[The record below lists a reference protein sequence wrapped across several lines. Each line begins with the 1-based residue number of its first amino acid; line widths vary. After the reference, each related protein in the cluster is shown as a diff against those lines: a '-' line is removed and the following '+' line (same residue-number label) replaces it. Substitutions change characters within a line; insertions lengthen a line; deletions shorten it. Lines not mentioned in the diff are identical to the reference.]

1 MWLKEGYRYQRHM
14 GSERLQQE
22 LAEQGIKAGVCRIRR
37 IRKKLGLKCK
47 QKKKFKATTD
57 SNHKLPVA
65 DNLLDQKFEATAP
78 NRVWVSDI
86 TYIPTEEETVMIMPL
101 WRASGERSKASFCII
116 VVTEAGK
123 KRLRTSQNT

>member
-1 MWLKEGYRYQRHM
+1 MRGWKLEIQAAHKRTRGTC

-65 DNLLDQKFEATAP
+65 DNLLDQKFEATHQIGYGYLILP
-78 NRVWVSDI
+78 IYRQKRGGCILQDI
-86 TYIPTEEETVMIMPL
+86 RIYVAE
-101 WRASGERSKASFCII
+101 K
-116 VVTEAGK
+116 
-123 KRLRTSQNT
+123 